1 MFHMRHLLRKQAFVL
16 ITLAVIAADQIS
28 KLCIRTVMSY
38 GQSIPEEG
46 FFRITYSE
54 NEGGIF
60 GLPLPSVFLIV
71 LTFIVIASITF
82 VYYRYPLSRKMFVTI
97 ALGFLMGGATGNL
110 IDRLFVGDFGKVTD
124 FIDIG
129 AWPVFNLADS
139 AVVVGIILILYY
151 FLFIHKK
158 GKAKACVGGTQD

>member
-1 MFHMRHLLRKQAFVL
+1 MSYAKYLVKKQAFVF
-16 ITLAVIAADQIS
+16 ITLAVVAIDQVS
-28 KLCIRTVMSY
+28 KFCIRTVMSS

-60 GLPLPSVFLIV
+60 GLPLPSVFFIV
-71 LTFIVIASITF
+71 LSFVVIVAIVF
-82 VYYRYPLSRKMFVTI
+82 VYYRYPLSREKLIKI
-97 ALGFLMGGATGNL
+97 ALGFLVGGAIGNL
-110 IDRLFVGDFGKVTD
+110 IDRLFIGEFGKVTD

-139 AVVVGIILILYY
+139 ATVIGVILIAYY
-151 FLFIHKK
+151 SIFIYKK
-158 GKAKACVGGTQD
+158 EKAKARVHGTED